1 MNNNENDNEDLHV
14 VVVVRPL
21 TFNFHLTLHSLYE
34 VASIRLSEIIEL
46 HSSLITRKRLH
57 FCHC

>member
-14 VVVVRPL
+14 VVVVRLL

-34 VASIRLSEIIEL
+34 VWY
-46 HSSLITRKRLH
+46 SSVRDHRAT
-57 FCHC
+57 

>member
-1 MNNNENDNEDLHV
+1 MNNNENDNEDLH

-34 VASIRLSEIIEL
+34 VASIRLSEIIGV
-46 HSSLITRKRLH
+46 HIVV
-57 FCHC
+57 